1 MKSAEEDSD
10 SGLLQ
15 PTRPTQ
21 GYLRGLGS
29 WSQIFGNPGFPMV
42 NLCQFN
48 GLTHIWD
55 LLYGV
60 FQMNGG

>member
-29 WSQIFGNPGFPMV
+29 WRLGGSGIFELRNKEFPKPWQSSRYLETLGFPWS
-42 NLCQFN
+42 
-48 GLTHIWD
+48 I
-55 LLYGV
+55 
-60 FQMNGG
+60 